1 MTNIL
6 HFLRIIYI
14 LAKFKKI
21 LFNLDM
27 EKEIDEKVVDIFKR
41 HNSSENKVKDK
52 NLKYFAGF
60 NYVKLSKDVN
70 GNPFV
75 KQNLLEYAQTCRYIV
90 RVMRELNNQVFLYNY
105 DVNSDELFDFLKKF
119 KENELNGQI
128 IEIEKY
134 ITEDLA

>member
-14 LAKFKKI
+14 LAKNLKI

>member
-1 MTNIL
+1 M